1 MRIHNKFGHIVKQMA
16 IFYEPIPYWVTS
28 FIEAPLEEEDTD
40 SKTNRYLDKH
50 IAESCW
56 TFVLGSSG
64 FFPSSSRIGKVLL
77 NVPYPVLPNFLS
89 ELSV

>member
-1 MRIHNKFGHIVKQMA
+1 MFLNSRVSRSTQHEILMRIYNKFGHIVKQMA

-56 TFVLGSSG
+56 TFVLVAVSFRQTLG
-64 FFPSSSRIGKVLL
+64 
-77 NVPYPVLPNFLS
+77 
-89 ELSV
+89 